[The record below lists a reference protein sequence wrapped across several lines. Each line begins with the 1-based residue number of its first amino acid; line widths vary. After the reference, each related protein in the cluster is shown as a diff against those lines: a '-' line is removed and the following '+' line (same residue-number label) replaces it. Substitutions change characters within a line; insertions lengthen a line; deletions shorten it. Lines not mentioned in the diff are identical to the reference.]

1 MLKGY
6 LHTVTFILAVVGL
19 VGCAGRFDYN
29 LVLAIGWIYLS
40 DKHPAFSSSMPV
52 HYNQFSSISLW

>member
-19 VGCAGRFDYN
+19 IGCAGRFDYN

-40 DKHPAFSSSMPV
+40 DKHPAFSSSIPV
-52 HYNQFSSISLW
+52 QSHQYSFTSL